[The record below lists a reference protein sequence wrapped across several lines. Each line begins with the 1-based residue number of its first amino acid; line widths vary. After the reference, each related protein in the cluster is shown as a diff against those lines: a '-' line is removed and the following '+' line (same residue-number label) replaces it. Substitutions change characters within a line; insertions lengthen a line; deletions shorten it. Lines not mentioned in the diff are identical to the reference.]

1 MQDVLAQQSHA
12 LLVVYALYV
21 IATASPGP
29 SNMAIMAIAMRQGR
43 LPALAFTAGVMT
55 GSICWALLAA
65 TGISTLLAAFAD
77 AMVAIKIGGGLYL
90 LYLGWKSAR
99 SAMKATLPEHRT
111 VSGPVD
117 YRRLYR
123 RGLMLHLTNPKS
135 ILSWIAIMSLG
146 LQTTAPGHTIAAII
160 LGCAFLGIT
169 IFGGYALLF
178 STDLMVRLYRKSRRR
193 IEATLA
199 LFFGFAGIRLL
210 MTRL

>member
-1 MQDVLAQQSHA
+1 MDVLAQQSHA
-12 LLVVYALYV
+12 LLVVYTLYA

-65 TGISTLLAAFAD
+65 TGISTLLAAYAD
-77 AMVAIKIGGGLYL
+77 AITAVKIGGGIYL
-90 LYLGWKSAR
+90 LYLAWKSAR
-99 SAMKATLPEHRT
+99 SAMKAALPERSA
-111 VSGPVD
+111 VSGPVN
-117 YRRLYR
+117 YGRLYR

-146 LQTTAPGHTIAAII
+146 LQTEAPAHTIMAII
-160 LGCAFLGIT
+160 AGCALLGIT
-169 IFGGYALLF
+169 VFGGYALLF
-178 STDLMVRLYRKSRRR
+178 STELMVRLYQKARRW